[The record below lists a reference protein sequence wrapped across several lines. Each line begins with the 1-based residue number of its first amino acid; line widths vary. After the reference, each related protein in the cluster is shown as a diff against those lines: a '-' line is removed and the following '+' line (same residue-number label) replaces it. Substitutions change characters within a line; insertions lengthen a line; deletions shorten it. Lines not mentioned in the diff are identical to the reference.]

1 MNSPVKSAQL
11 FHSLPRFPAS
21 TWQRKAKLV
30 SVFNCVTLWECLTA
44 YVKQNTWME
53 FNQIDHSPGTF
64 VFFPLFHSHVGFHQI
79 GCLLRKGGQTT
90 TRRNSSRWSGASWAI
105 FWGSRFRGTDSDHIP
120 WRKRQDS
127 RDFQQRSGHRF
138 VSTQT
143 FASRFM
149 EINCLTAYLSRRIQT
164 HQGKRFL
171 FLRAG
176 ITRKLQLFWS
186 RRWSMT
192 CERSHLAGLP
202 PQCFDDSLEDVRKYI
217 LN

>member
-44 YVKQNTWME
+44 YVKQNIWME

-64 VFFPLFHSHVGFHQI
+64 VFFPLFHSRFHQI

-127 RDFQQRSGHRF
+127 RDFQQRSGHRLYQHKLLPPD
-138 VSTQT
+138 SW
-143 FASRFM
+143 R
-149 EINCLTAYLSRRIQT
+149 LTAWLPTSAAEFKPTKERDFCFWELGSRESFNCFGQEGGQWLAREAT
-164 HQGKRFL
+164 WRDYPHNVFM
-171 FLRAG
+171 
-176 ITRKLQLFWS
+176 TRCRMFANTSWI
-186 RRWSMT
+186 R
-192 CERSHLAGLP
+192 
-202 PQCFDDSLEDVRKYI
+202 
-217 LN
+217 

>member
-105 FWGSRFRGTDSDHIP
+105 FLGSRSRGTDPIP

-149 EINCLTAYLSRRIQT
+149 EIKCLTASAAEFKPTKERDFCFWELGSRESFNCFGQEGG
-164 HQGKRFL
+164 Q
-171 FLRAG
+171 
-176 ITRKLQLFWS
+176 W
-186 RRWSMT
+186 
-192 CERSHLAGLP
+192 LAGEATWRDYP
-202 PQCFDDSLEDVRKYI
+202 HNVFMTRCRMFANTSWIR
-217 LN
+217 